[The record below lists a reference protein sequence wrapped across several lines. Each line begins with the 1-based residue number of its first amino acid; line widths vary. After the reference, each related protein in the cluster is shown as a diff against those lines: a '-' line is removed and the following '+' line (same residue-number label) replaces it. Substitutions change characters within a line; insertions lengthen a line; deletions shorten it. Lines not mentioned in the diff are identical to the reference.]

1 MKTGKVLTLR
11 SLKQELKTR
20 LKYKGILKN
29 NGPNYI
35 TRRPHRFAEFSP
47 RIRNPKNF
55 CLWNY
60 TPGLKPEPLQELDTR
75 EQAS

>member
-20 LKYKGILKN
+20 LKCKGILQN

-35 TRRPHRFAEFSP
+35 ARRPHRFAELSP
-47 RIRNPKNF
+47 RIRNPINLS
-55 CLWNY
+55 LWNY
-60 TPGLKPEPLQELDTR
+60 APGLEPEPFQELDTR